1 MPDDPWDEIEL
12 TYAILET
19 RRDQLILAKRLSE
32 AKLETAD
39 EAEAFKLS
47 SDKLGRLRRKLVHA
61 AAGRTRCV
69 LRKWEPTVN
78 QHSSNVERL
87 RFSQ

>member
-1 MPDDPWDEIEL
+1 MPDDLWDEIEL

-19 RRDQLILAKRLSE
+19 RRDQSILAKRLSE

-47 SDKLGRLRRKLVHA
+47 SDKVGRLRRKLGA
-61 AAGRTRCV
+61 RGI
-69 LRKWEPTVN
+69 WEDEMR
-78 QHSSNVERL
+78 SSKMGTHG
-87 RFSQ
+87 